1 MRWQVLLMSIT
12 QVNLQEEIIENLQTL
27 PQEQLQKVFEFVQSL
42 QTNSIFQKWD
52 NISDEESQTLQAE
65 FSQEDIDFSENIL
78 TDYLSHLKE
87 AEKG

>member
-1 MRWQVLLMSIT
+1 MSIT

-52 NISDEESQTLQAE
+52 NISDEESQALQAE
-65 FSQEDIDFSENIL
+65 FSQEDIDFSENVL
-78 TDYLSHLKE
+78 TDYLTHLKE

>member
-1 MRWQVLLMSIT
+1 MSIT

-52 NISDEESQTLQAE
+52 NISDEESQALQAE

>member
-1 MRWQVLLMSIT
+1 MSIT
-12 QVNLQEEIIENLQTL
+12 QVNLQEEIIQNLQTL

-52 NISDEESQTLQAE
+52 NISDEESQALQAE
-65 FSQEDIDFSENIL
+65 FSQEDIDFSENVL
-78 TDYLSHLKE
+78 TDYLTHLKE

>member
-1 MRWQVLLMSIT
+1 MSIT

-27 PQEQLQKVFEFVQSL
+27 TQEQLQKVFEFVQSL

-52 NISDEESQTLQAE
+52 NISDEESQALQAE
-65 FSQEDIDFSENIL
+65 FAQEDIDFSENVL
-78 TDYLSHLKE
+78 TDYLTHLKE

>member
-1 MRWQVLLMSIT
+1 MSIT
-12 QVNLQEEIIENLQTL
+12 KVNLQEEIIQNLQTL

-52 NISDEESQTLQAE
+52 NISDEESQALQAE

-78 TDYLSHLKE
+78 TDYLFHLKE

>member
-1 MRWQVLLMSIT
+1 MSIT
-12 QVNLQEEIIENLQTL
+12 QVNLQEEIIQNLQTL

-52 NISDEESQTLQAE
+52 NISDEESQALQAE

-78 TDYLSHLKE
+78 TDYLFHLKE

>member
-1 MRWQVLLMSIT
+1 MSIT
-12 QVNLQEEIIENLQTL
+12 QVNLQEEIIQNLQTL

-52 NISDEESQTLQAE
+52 NISDEESQALQAE
-65 FSQEDIDFSENIL
+65 FSQEDINFSENIL
-78 TDYLSHLKE
+78 TDYLFHLKE